1 MDFTT
6 SLYLAAAGM
15 RAQSGRMRIIAENL
29 ANADS
34 TSASQNGQPY
44 RRRIATITTEFDRE
58 LGATAD
64 GATFQHALTDAMKN
78 AMSQMRTGEA
88 AAGQGAAGQ
97 GDIVQVVNSVT
108 AAELTLETVVAI
120 RDRVISAYQDIM
132 KMPI

>member
-1 MDFTT
+1 MAVTFVAANAAYQAA
-6 SLYLAAAGM
+6 SRMGAGGAAGP
-15 RAQSGRMRIIAENL
+15 
-29 ANADS
+29 ANAL
-34 TSASQNGQPY
+34 GQ
-44 RRRIATITTEFDRE
+44 
-58 LGATAD
+58 
-64 GATFQHALTDAMKN
+64 
-78 AMSQMRTGEA
+78 A